1 MTTHRTRRRT
11 TGTAA
16 ALVACSATTLAALL
30 TGCSTADAIC
40 SDGEYPVQNIGTTG
54 GQCVADGDKVPKG
67 TFRYPEDKTPKHVD
81 DKWDIYWQTHTIDEH
96 GAIIKAPQ
104 DS

>member
-1 MTTHRTRRRT
+1 MFVPPSKIGIEICGANDH
-11 TGTAA
+11 AA
-16 ALVACSATTLAALL
+16 EPGLNNPPS
-30 TGCSTADAIC
+30 
-40 SDGEYPVQNIGTTG
+40 
-54 GQCVADGDKVPKG
+54 DGDKVPKG

>member
-1 MTTHRTRRRT
+1 MTTHRARRRA

-16 ALVACSATTLAALL
+16 ALAACVTAASAALL
-30 TGCSTADAIC
+30 AGCTTADAIC
-40 SDGEYPVQNIGTTG
+40 SDGQYPVQNIGATG
-54 GQCVADGDKVPKG
+54 GQCVDDGHEVPKG

-81 DKWDIYWQTHTIDEH
+81 DKWDIYWQTHTIDKH
-96 GAIIKAPQ
+96 GAIVKAPQ